1 MNDTTH
7 THTTQPRLQF
17 DAQGNHLQEHGKPVS
32 PDYLSVARKLGAPP
46 CLQVLTRLVARRADP
61 PVVVL
66 YSSDLP
72 FVLDY
77 RLSSARAR
85 DLAASLLAA
94 ADTCDRLAQKRKG
107 LPADLHDATR

>member
-1 MNDTTH
+1 MTD
-7 THTTQPRLQF
+7 TTQPAQPRLHF
-17 DAQGNHLQEHGKPVS
+17 DAAGNHLQEHGTPVH

-66 YSSDLP
+66 YSCDLP
-72 FVLDY
+72 FMLDW
-77 RLSSARAR
+77 RLSSATAR

-94 ADTCDRLAQKRKG
+94 ADTCDRLAQKRKS
-107 LPADLHDATR
+107 LPTDLHDMKA

>member
-1 MNDTTH
+1 MNDTTQ
-7 THTTQPRLQF
+7 TPQPKLHF

-77 RLSSARAR
+77 RLSSTSAR

-94 ADTCDRLAQKRKG
+94 ADTCDRLAEKRRG
-107 LPADLHDATR
+107 LPSDLHEMVR